1 MSDYSIENRGEVT
14 NVLVSRVIENAPL
27 RELIRVYSE
36 AVQAA
41 VSQLSDADLVRSVQ
55 QAGYADIIEAFNI
68 AEPPAIEEAPAAE
81 GEAAAE

>member
-1 MSDYSIENRGEVT
+1 MENRSEVV
-14 NVLVSRVIENAPL
+14 NVLTSRVIENAPL

-41 VSQLSDADLVRSVQ
+41 IGNLSDEDVIRSIS
-55 QAGYADIIEAFNI
+55 QAGYVDILEAFNLEVPA
-68 AEPPAIEEAPAAE
+68 AEEAE